1 MKQEWGQFSVVQR
14 FLVNSS
20 LGKLLKVKHHARPQ
34 SKEYQDAKKEL
45 DEVSTRQKRRTPQD
59 RHNER
64 IRAFYVEPLD
74 TDWNKP
80 WEKDKEVAQPF
91 IENALNDYG
100 MQRNSVWVLEVL
112 KGDDLELAQA
122 VEVWKD
128 RPALPLRPSLY

>member
-1 MKQEWGQFSVVQR
+1 
-14 FLVNSS
+14 
-20 LGKLLKVKHHARPQ
+20 
-34 SKEYQDAKKEL
+34 
-45 DEVSTRQKRRTPQD
+45 
-59 RHNER
+59 
-64 IRAFYVEPLD
+64 VEPLD

-80 WEKDKEVAQPF
+80 WEKDKEIAQPF

-128 RPALPLRPSLY
+128 RPALPLHPSLY